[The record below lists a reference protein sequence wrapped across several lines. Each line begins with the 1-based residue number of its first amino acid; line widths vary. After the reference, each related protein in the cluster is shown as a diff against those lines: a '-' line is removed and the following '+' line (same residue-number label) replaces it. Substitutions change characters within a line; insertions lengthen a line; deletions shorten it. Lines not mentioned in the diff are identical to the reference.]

1 MSGVYSRAGVSSLF
15 GGSPVIQLVALS
27 LRDRKRDRRQDVTD
41 RSRNPAREGR
51 SLDPLVRTRSLKQRD
66 GGRVHSRSRPDQ
78 GVRTTA
84 TTSVGYVNC
93 GMVGTAHP
101 TSATSAQFRQ
111 SNWLVR
117 ATAGVPRHT
126 PTRPWVEHGR
136 ERTALP
142 DPPLPQRSPH
152 RRSPNTSRG
161 NDRLAHRQQSQT
173 TRCRWAIPNR
183 RCPLEI
189 EVPLP
194 QILSLTKHECAVR
207 SKCVG

>member
-66 GGRVHSRSRPDQ
+66 GGRVHSRSRLDQ

-136 ERTALP
+136 ERTEFP
-142 DPPLPQRSPH
+142 DRPCLNGRRIGDLQTLREEMTAWHTASNHKQR
-152 RRSPNTSRG
+152 G
-161 NDRLAHRQQSQT
+161 VDGQFQIDAARLK
-173 TRCRWAIPNR
+173 
-183 RCPLEI
+183 LK
-189 EVPLP
+189 
-194 QILSLTKHECAVR
+194 SLYPKSLA
-207 SKCVG
+207 